1 MTTLSDHQG
10 ICLVGSILRPIV
22 IWNPTHFVYDRR
34 FYITTLAHNLF
45 PILLLSQPMLNL
57 LRRFVLM
64 SALPCKHDDI
74 VLWLERLIVHIDLLF
89 WSVVPVKQEQGP
101 QERV

>member
-1 MTTLSDHQG
+1 
-10 ICLVGSILRPIV
+10 
-22 IWNPTHFVYDRR
+22 
-34 FYITTLAHNLF
+34 
-45 PILLLSQPMLNL
+45 
-57 LRRFVLM
+57 M